1 MLNFLTLNSFLFIFS
16 KIDLASIF
24 FSLSFLEFL
33 TRIFFN
39 QRRKMIKNPMRQL
52 FDDYLQISQKLN
64 LDLNMRPQNLSINQY
79 FELVKEYEKL
89 RS

>member
-1 MLNFLTLNSFLFIFS
+1 
-16 KIDLASIF
+16 
-24 FSLSFLEFL
+24 
-33 TRIFFN
+33 
-39 QRRKMIKNPMRQL
+39 MRQL